1 MYSKCI
7 RRRFETARSMKMEQ
21 MIPFFFVSQSFTIN
35 IRFICIYILRANECT
50 SLEIV
55 LCKIYTY
62 IYLILHFIYIYI
74 AYSLT

>member
-7 RRRFETARSMKMEQ
+7 RRRFENGYIYENGTDDS
-21 MIPFFFVSQSFTIN
+21 FF
-35 IRFICIYILRANECT
+35 RFSIIYNKHKIYICMYILRANECT

-62 IYLILHFIYIYI
+62 
-74 AYSLT
+74 T